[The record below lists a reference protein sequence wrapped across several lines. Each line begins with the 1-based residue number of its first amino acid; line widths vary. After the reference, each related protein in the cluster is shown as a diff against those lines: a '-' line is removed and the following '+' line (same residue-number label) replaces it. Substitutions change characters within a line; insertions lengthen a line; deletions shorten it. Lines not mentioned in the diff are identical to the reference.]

1 MILMRL
7 FVVFFTLI
15 AAIPIFA
22 QAKPETLATSTVA
35 TFTSD
40 SLTPE
45 MHEAWGNRDTAIAQ
59 TRTTMLAEMIAQQLL
74 ALEAKAQNATAEKLI
89 TNVSSKT
96 TEPTADQIQAV
107 YDANRENFGE
117 ASPDDARLRIVKF
130 LKQNESTKLL
140 QEYVTSLEKKYNV
153 TYGKDVNA
161 KPLLPT
167 DTLAKFGTT
176 GLPPRPRNAATPPI
190 QGGEFNITAK
200 GFEDSNR
207 LAIAKAWYEIY
218 AQMRSDL
225 ITTIYTTLVNAE
237 AAAAN
242 IDSSEYISREIT
254 AKVRDYS
261 EEERA
266 ALEDALQKR
275 LFAKYKV
282 KFVVKEPVL
291 GVQKIAVDDDPS
303 TGLLTA
309 PVTVVMFTDFQCPA
323 CSRSH
328 PVIMRVLAE
337 YGNKIRFV
345 VRDFPLESIHPN
357 AFQAARA
364 AYAANAQGKFAMYTE
379 RLYHNQDALDRDSL
393 IKYAGELGLNVKQF
407 ELDFSSERSAAEIR
421 KDIADGKSYG
431 IGGTPAVF
439 VNGVGVWP
447 LAWELRRAID
457 RGLGVR

>member
-1 MILMRL
+1 MRL
-7 FVVFFTLI
+7 VLVFLTLI
-15 AAIPIFA
+15 SAVSAFA
-22 QAKPETLATSTVA
+22 QAKPEVLATSTAA

-45 MHEAWGNRDTAIAQ
+45 IHEAWDNRDTKIAEA
-59 TRTTMLAEMIAQQLL
+59 RTNLLAEMVAQELL
-74 ALEAKAQNATAEKLI
+74 DMEAKAQNTTVEKLAASV
-89 TNVSSKT
+89 TSKMS
-96 TEPTADQIQAV
+96 EPTADQIQAV
-107 YDANRENFGE
+107 YDANKKNFGDT
-117 ASPDDARLRIVKF
+117 APDDARTRIVKF
-130 LKQNESTKLL
+130 LKQNESAKLL
-140 QEYVTSLEKKYNV
+140 QAFVTSLDKKYGV

-167 DTLAKFGTT
+167 DVLAKFGTT
-176 GLPPRPRNAATPPI
+176 T
-190 QGGEFNITAK
+190 ITVK
-200 GFEDSNR
+200 TFDDVNR
-207 LAIAKAWYEIY
+207 IAIAKAWYEIY
-218 AQMRSDL
+218 AQMRADL
-225 ITTIYTTLVNAE
+225 DTTIYTTLVNAE
-237 AAAAN
+237 AAVGG

-282 KFVVKEPVL
+282 RFVTKEPVL
-291 GVQKIAVDDDPS
+291 GVQKISVDDDYS
-303 TGLLTA
+303 TGALTA

-337 YGNKIRFV
+337 YGNKVRFV
-345 VRDFPLESIHPN
+345 VRDFPLESLHEN
-357 AFQAARA
+357 AFLAARA
-364 AYAANAQGKFAMYTE
+364 AYAANAQGKFAVYTE
-379 RLYHNQDALDRDSL
+379 KLYHNQYALDRDSL

-407 ELDFSSERSAAEIR
+407 ELDFSSERSATEIR

-439 VNGVGVWP
+439 VNGISVWP

-457 RGLGVR
+457 RSLGVR

>member
-1 MILMRL
+1 MRSLAFL
-7 FVVFFTLI
+7 FLFA
-15 AAIPIFA
+15 AAISAFA
-22 QAKPETLATSTVA
+22 QAKPEVLATSTGA

-45 MHEAWGNRDTAIAQ
+45 VHEAWDNRDTKIAE
-59 TRTTMLAEMIAQQLL
+59 TLTTLLAEMVAQKLL
-74 ALEAKAQNATAEKLI
+74 DMEAKAQNTTVEKLAASV
-89 TNVSSKT
+89 TSKT
-96 TEPTADQIQAV
+96 SEPTADQIEAV
-107 YDANRENFGE
+107 YDANKENFGDATPDE
-117 ASPDDARLRIVKF
+117 ARTRIVKF
-130 LKQNESTKLL
+130 LKQNESAKLL
-140 QEYVTSLEKKYNV
+140 QAFVTSLEKKYGV
-153 TYGKDVNA
+153 TYGRDVNA

-167 DTLAKFGTT
+167 DLLAKFGTT
-176 GLPPRPRNAATPPI
+176 GTDLPPRPRNAATPPI
-190 QGGEFNITAK
+190 RGGEFLITAK
-200 GFEDSNR
+200 NFDDANR
-207 LAIAKAWYEIY
+207 IAIAKAWYEIY
-218 AQMRSDL
+218 AQMRADL
-225 ITTIYTTLVNAE
+225 VTTIYTTLVNAE
-237 AAAAN
+237 AAAAS

-282 KFVVKEPVL
+282 RFLAKEPVL
-291 GVQKIAVDDDPS
+291 GVQKISVDDDYT
-303 TGLLTA
+303 TGPLTA

-337 YGNKIRFV
+337 YGNKVHFV
-345 VRDFPLESIHPN
+345 VRDFPLESLHPN
-357 AFQAARA
+357 AFLAARA
-364 AYAANAQGKFAMYTE
+364 AYAANAQGKFADYTE
-379 RLYHNQDALDRDSL
+379 KLYHNQDALDRDSL

-407 ELDFSSERSAAEIR
+407 ELDFSSERSATEIR

-439 VNGVGVWP
+439 VNGVSVWP

-457 RGLGVR
+457 RSLGAR